1 MCGIV
6 GKICFHENTQF
17 QDIKRLCDKLI
28 SRGPDAEGIY
38 VDGKV
43 GLGHRRLSI
52 IDLES
57 GGQPMLDA
65 AQNIILVFNGEI
77 YNFLELRSQLIRE
90 GSVFHTNSDTE
101 VIINAYLAYG
111 IDKTLSLLEGMF
123 AFALYDKRKDTTYIA
138 RDKFGEKPLY
148 YISNKDHFIFASELK
163 ALEDEIEKKEIDT
176 EAMNLFFSLTYIP
189 APRTIYRSIKKIMPA
204 TWFEIKGTGVISEFA
219 YYDLIE
225 RLEQMAPITDF
236 GKAKWQLEFLLTNSV
251 RQRMISDVP
260 IGSFLSGGIDSSI
273 VSTIMSEISSDPIN
287 TFSIGFTEK
296 EYDESE
302 RAKIVADKIKSNHT
316 LQFLDYKDVV
326 NMIDEIVLYYDEPF
340 GDSSALPTFYV
351 AQLAR
356 KKVTV
361 VLTGDCADELFGGY
375 EKYLANH
382 YVKIYNYIPKTLQFF
397 VKKLI
402 NAIPHN
408 RLTNAKLRRIKKVIN
423 NAELSSFDLHYQMMC
438 LGVNDEDRKN
448 LLEDGKFVDVK
459 PLIKKRY
466 EKYRKGNDDEKGYY
480 VDLTTVLEGDM
491 LVKLDRICMKN
502 SLEARVPFLDSKI
515 VEFAYKIPPHF
526 KIKELNKKFIL
537 KETFKR
543 YLPEA
548 TINYKKQGFGVPVD
562 YWLKNQLKAD
572 LAELIEPRLI
582 ERQGLFNYETI
593 KTWFDEHMSGKEN
606 HKGKL
611 WNLYVFQKWYMS
623 KMK

>member
-6 GKICFHENTQF
+6 GKISFHENTQS

-43 GLGHRRLSI
+43 GLGHRRLSV

-65 AQNIILVFNGEI
+65 NQNIVLVFNGEI
-77 YNFLELRSQLIRE
+77 YNFLELRSQLIEE
-90 GSVFHTNSDTE
+90 GSVFSTNSDTE

-111 IDKTLSLLEGMF
+111 INKTLSLLEGMF
-123 AFALYDKRKDTTYIA
+123 AFALYDKRNDTTYIA

-163 ALEDEIEKKEIDT
+163 ALEDKIEDKEIDK

-189 APRTIYRSIKKIMPA
+189 APKTIYKSVKKIMPA
-204 TWFEIKGTGVISEFA
+204 TCFEIKGTGAISEFV

-236 GKAKWQLEFLLTNSV
+236 SKAKWQLEFLLTNSV

-273 VSTIMSEISSDPIN
+273 VSSIMSEISPEPIN
-287 TFSIGFTEK
+287 TFSIGFVEK

-382 YVKIYNYIPKTLQFF
+382 YVKIYNYIPKTLQYF
-397 VKKLI
+397 VKQLI

-438 LGVNDEDRKN
+438 LGVSDEDRKN
-448 LLEDGKFVDVK
+448 LLEDENFVDVK

-466 EKYRKGNDDEKGYY
+466 QRYRKGNDDEKGYY

-515 VEFAYKIPPHF
+515 VEFAYKIPPRF
-526 KIKELNKKFIL
+526 KIKELNKKYIL
-537 KETFKR
+537 KETFKS

-572 LAELIEPRLI
+572 LVELIEPRFI
-582 ERQGLFNYETI
+582 EKQGLFNYDTI